1 LTGAAVPLT
10 SCLRVVSLAAGAV
23 PLGCMTIAWIIFG
36 LTYLVLL
43 IGEFPGFRIYRTS
56 AAMIGAVSM
65 VLCGVVPAD
74 DLLAAIDFPTLVL
87 LFSMMIVAAS
97 LRLCGA
103 FRWLADV
110 VLHRAARP
118 YLLLAVVIGLSGV
131 LSAVFVNDIVC
142 LVLTPLLLEVVRSL
156 RRNPVPYLIALA
168 VAANIGSTA
177 TVIGNPQN
185 MIIGSLSGLSYRA
198 FAAALALPALAGLA
212 IAYVVVALVCRRAL
226 HEGADGAPP
235 RRGRSRVHR
244 WLVLKNGGI
253 TLLLLIALVAGA
265 PIALSAAAAAAW
277 MLCTRRVKPAKVF
290 ALVDWELLVLFTG
303 LFVVV
308 GGVEQAGLNAWVH
321 AQLVASPAVLSDGWF
336 AVASVALSN
345 LVSNVPAVLLLKQ
358 AIPAFAD
365 HEHAWLV
372 LALTSTLA
380 GNLTIPGSVANLIV
394 IEAARRGGVHI
405 GPVTYM
411 RVGVPLTILTI
422 MVGMLILEVM

>member
-1 LTGAAVPLT
+1 LT
-10 SCLRVVSLAAGAV
+10 SCLRMVSLTAGAV
-23 PLGCMTIAWIIFG
+23 PLRCMTVAWIIFG

-43 IGEFPGFRIYRTS
+43 VGEFPGFRIYRTS

-65 VLCGVVPAD
+65 VVCGAVPANH
-74 DLLAAIDFPTLVL
+74 LLAAIDFPTLVL

-118 YLLLAVVIGLSGV
+118 HRLLAVVIGLSGT
-131 LSAVFVNDIVC
+131 LSALFVNDVVC

-168 VAANIGSTA
+168 VAANIGSAA

-185 MIIGSLSGLSYRA
+185 MIIGSLSGISYRA
-198 FAAALALPALAGLA
+198 FAAALALPALMGLG
-212 IAYVVVALVCRRAL
+212 IAYALVALICRRAL
-226 HEGADGAPP
+226 HEHADAAPP
-235 RRGRSRVHR
+235 HRARVRVHR

-253 TLLLLIALVAGA
+253 TLLLVVALVAGA

-308 GGVEQAGLNAWVH
+308 GGVEHAGLDAWVH

-336 AVASVALSN
+336 AVASVTLSN

-358 AIPAFAD
+358 AIPAFASR
-365 HEHAWLV
+365 EHAWLV

-394 IEAARRGGVHI
+394 VEAARRGGVHI
-405 GPVTYM
+405 GPLAYM

-422 MVGMLILEVM
+422 VGGMLILEAM